1 MLTTFSD
8 GSCSVDLDL
17 LASVAL
23 RWTQVLKDQ
32 SLEDLPYKIETDRL
46 GQVIMSPA
54 SADHSEFQSTVML
67 LLDPMKPNGKVYCE
81 CPIATPEGVKVPDVA
96 WISATRRALR
106 KPDQATFLIAPELC
120 IEVIS
125 PSNSVAE
132 LEEKR
137 TLYFQ
142 QGAEEVWTCDL
153 TGKIMFFTSDGEIE
167 HSRLFPKFPKELT

>member
-1 MLTTFSD
+1 MRTTFSEV
-8 GSCSVDLDL
+8 SCSVDLDAL
-17 LASVAL
+17 LRVAA
-23 RWTQVLKDQ
+23 RWTEVLKDR
-32 SLEDLPYKIETDRL
+32 SLEDLPAKLETDRL

-54 SADHSEFQSTVML
+54 SADHSEYQSTVML
-67 LLDPMKPNGKVYCE
+67 LLAPMKPDGKVYCE
-81 CPIATPEGVKVPDVA
+81 CPIATAEGVKVPDVA
-96 WISATRRALR
+96 WISAARRALR
-106 KPDQATFLIAPELC
+106 KPGQPTFLVAPEVC

-153 TGKIMFFTSDGEIE
+153 NGRIMFFTADGEIE
-167 HSRLFPKFPKELT
+167 CSRLFPMFPKELT